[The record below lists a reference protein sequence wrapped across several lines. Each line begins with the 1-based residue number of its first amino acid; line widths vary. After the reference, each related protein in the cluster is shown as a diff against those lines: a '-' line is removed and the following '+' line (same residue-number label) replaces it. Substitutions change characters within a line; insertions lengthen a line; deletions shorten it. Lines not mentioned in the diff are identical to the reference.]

1 MTLIEK
7 TKIGERDLCIY
18 DGLDFEIIKAHSQ
31 TGADGFMVCFV
42 QNFKNETQS
51 FERENKIQSLLSDSQ
66 TEDFQLTD
74 LDNNFLIIYQIP
86 VGEQA
91 LLLEIIKEKILSQ
104 KFFDHSWLPL
114 DTGSGGAWRIRNSKF
129 WN

>member
-7 TKIGERDLCIY
+7 IRIGDKDVRIY
-18 DGLDFEIIKAHSQ
+18 DGIDFEIIRGHSRS
-31 TGADGFMVCFV
+31 GADGFIVCFV

-51 FERENKIQSLLSDSQ
+51 FERENKIQDLLSDSQ
-66 TEDFQLTD
+66 RRNFQLTD

-86 VGEQA
+86 ISDQA
-91 LLLEIIKEKILSQ
+91 LLLEIIKEKILYQ
-104 KFFDHSWLPL
+104 NFFDHSWLPL
-114 DTGSGGAWRIRNSKF
+114 DTTEGGAWRIRNSKF